1 MFTARSKP
9 TGPRPTVLS
18 EPSEGLGL
26 GGGGAKG
33 RAADANTAKRQK
45 AATGLPRCCLVS
57 KPTSAASAAPPAA
70 PPAAPVAG
78 GGLLGLG
85 DYGSSDEASDGGAE

>member
-57 KPTSAASAAPPAA
+57 KPTSAASAAP
-70 PPAAPVAG
+70 VAG